1 MRHAPV
7 TSGDDKSSA
16 GRLQA
21 LKVERVRWHPDKVQQ
36 RFAGAV
42 DEGTMKVVT
51 GVFQVVDRLVE
62 EERNRAGY

>member
-7 TSGDDKSSA
+7 TIDDDKGPSQ
-16 GRLQA
+16 LQA

-36 RFAGAV
+36 RFGGTV

-51 GVFQVVDRLVE
+51 GVFQVVDDLVE
-62 EERNRAGY
+62 KERKRQG